1 MPTIYEVKSGDNLS
15 TIAKRYG
22 VPFSAITGYRSGN
35 PNLIYPGEKLTIG
48 DSQGGDLGGTLPPAQ
63 PTGTTG
69 KALPETPSDNLS
81 VFRNLLR
88 TVSERAGQEATA
100 TGVASM
106 GFEPSRVSG
115 GTLAGIVNFI
125 KGQKTQGVADIY
137 KSTTDLLDKQKTD
150 AEDQLKLLISTGGLT
165 KLNDDQIKQLSGST
179 DYSLDYLMGMKSSLI
194 EEQTAKTEKDNE
206 PTEKETLSSTKSAF
220 IGAIKSGTGS
230 VNPVNKGGA
239 ILGQD
244 GFMAPEDWKDLK
256 RQWVEDMGMDAED
269 FIKYFYI
276 YMNPKYA
283 SQYGD
288 REYAYLK

>member
-137 KSTTDLLDKQKTD
+137 KSTTDLLDSQQKQ
-150 AEDQLKLLISTGGLT
+150 AQDQLQILVNSNALGDLTDSALSKLSVISGADYDFLDSIRKQQQKEKSEPAYFNNVTRKGIEYRVGYDKAGNEISATPTGADPKKGTEGDKFTDLT
-165 KLNDDQIKQLSGST
+165 AN
-179 DYSLDYLMGMKSSLI
+179 
-194 EEQTAKTEKDNE
+194 
-206 PTEKETLSSTKSAF
+206 EKERVREWMA
-220 IGAIKSGTGS
+220 
-230 VNPVNKGGA
+230 NQP
-239 ILGQD
+239 
-244 GFMAPEDWKDLK
+244 GFTQERYK
-256 RQWVEDMGMDAED
+256 QMDDDPTFYD
-269 FIKYFYI
+269 FIL
-276 YMNPKYA
+276 
-283 SQYGD
+283 SQYYN
-288 REYAYLK
+288 R